1 MCKDYGITHQHTT
14 FWWLQCNGM
23 VEHLIQTIKYGI
35 TIFSTTLDHVD
46 YSDEELAKTM
56 FGYRCG
62 VQANTMFFSFMIL
75 VRHTPHFKAK
85 NYLQSLTIIMDD
97 IADVETTAE

>member
-1 MCKDYGITHQHTT
+1 MKNWPKQCLGIVVGLGPTP
-14 FWWLQCNGM
+14 
-23 VEHLIQTIKYGI
+23 V
-35 TIFSTTLDHVD
+35 
-46 YSDEELAKTM
+46 
-56 FGYRCG
+56 
-62 VQANTMFFSFMIL
+62 FFFMIL

>member
-1 MCKDYGITHQHTT
+1 MELQFSLQHLTMLIIQMKNWPKQCLGIVVGLGPTP
-14 FWWLQCNGM
+14 
-23 VEHLIQTIKYGI
+23 V
-35 TIFSTTLDHVD
+35 
-46 YSDEELAKTM
+46 
-56 FGYRCG
+56 
-62 VQANTMFFSFMIL
+62 FFFMIL